1 LFLIIINSLDCQP
14 SDEEYD
20 LWIEINT
27 KLSHTE
33 DILAIVRNYPGAAN
47 QIRAAIERYTDEA
60 AQEAAWQ
67 ALIPLVHQLRI
78 CYDFGVYLAQTVP
91 RLLHALCSD
100 ELTVWE
106 HLETQQA
113 LFKQFA
119 EILDFIMQFDNL
131 KRLVFIMAVMYV
143 AFARGA
149 LVIELRHRTVVELL
163 VTPRSNRASFG
174 KTLGGGCAENLT
186 DFLMGLLYSFAYR
199 ILFYC
204 HLSQLATILYHIIIR
219 VHLMIVILGIQ
230 NEIASLERAPT
241 LTLNVFINSTV
252 AYNGED
258 ALLRQEIEELSD
270 ECCSKMSLFYAE
282 ATPMLKLISRYATQ
296 CHMVDAMV
304 PMDVTSEC
312 LAAMAHICRGLLVKP
327 SLRSRVTRDDT
338 LMLLLR
344 VMTGVI
350 ILYDHI
356 DPYGVFRKASKLD
369 PREVFLPCI
378 LWFDSVMVTTSKS
391 KVIGS
396 ISIDTSNDGNHQPK
410 SFSMLPLGEELCSI
424 TQRAESEE
432 CAVFAQRD
440 QVSSPCLIKLTPCST
455 S

>member
-1 LFLIIINSLDCQP
+1 MGNIIRLLTSRFEEIKDDVDIFVDFENCQP

-27 KLSHTE
+27 KLAHAD
-33 DILAIVRNYPGAAN
+33 DILTIVRNYPGAAA
-47 QIRAAIERYTDEA
+47 QIRNAIEHYTDDA
-60 AQEAAWQ
+60 AQEAAWE

-78 CYDFGVYLAQTVP
+78 CYDFGVYLGSLFGLKTSRIPAGRVYLLQRAQTVP

-106 HLETQQA
+106 HLESQQA

-131 KRLVFIMAVMYV
+131 KMTKPSIQNDFSFYRRL
-143 AFARGA
+143 RQ
-149 LVIELRHRTVVELL
+149 RRRPVVDFTQQV
-163 VTPRSNRASFG
+163 VTPCDVG
-174 KTLGGGCAENLT
+174 DAE
-186 DFLMGLLYSFAYR
+186 S
-199 ILFYC
+199 
-204 HLSQLATILYHIIIR
+204 
-219 VHLMIVILGIQ
+219 
-230 NEIASLERAPT
+230 
-241 LTLNVFINSTV
+241 
-252 AYNGED
+252 
-258 ALLRQEIEELSD
+258 LRQEIEQISD

-296 CHMVDAMV
+296 CHMVDAMT

-356 DPYGVFRKASKLD
+356 DPYGVFRKTSKLD
-369 PREVFLPCI
+369 V
-378 LWFDSVMVTTSKS
+378 SVLLAGTASS
-391 KVIGS
+391 
-396 ISIDTSNDGNHQPK
+396 DG
-410 SFSMLPLGEELCSI
+410 
-424 TQRAESEE
+424 
-432 CAVFAQRD
+432 
-440 QVSSPCLIKLTPCST
+440 
-455 S
+455 

>member
-1 LFLIIINSLDCQP
+1 MGNIIRLLTSRFEEIKDDVDIFVDFENCQP

-27 KLSHTE
+27 KLAHTD
-33 DILAIVRNYPGAAN
+33 DILTIVRDYPGAAA
-47 QIRAAIERYTDEA
+47 QIRNAIEHYADDA
-60 AQEAAWQ
+60 AQQAAWE

-106 HLETQQA
+106 HLESQQA

-131 KRLVFIMAVMYV
+131 KMTKPSIQNDFSFYRRLRQRRRPAVD
-143 AFARGA
+143 FARQVAVPCDVGDA
-149 LVIELRHRTVVELL
+149 E
-163 VTPRSNRASFG
+163 SF
-174 KTLGGGCAENLT
+174 
-186 DFLMGLLYSFAYR
+186 
-199 ILFYC
+199 
-204 HLSQLATILYHIIIR
+204 
-219 VHLMIVILGIQ
+219 
-230 NEIASLERAPT
+230 
-241 LTLNVFINSTV
+241 
-252 AYNGED
+252 
-258 ALLRQEIEELSD
+258 LRQEIEELSD

-282 ATPMLKLISRYATQ
+282 ANPMLKLISRYATQ
-296 CHMVDAMV
+296 CHMVDAMT
-304 PMDVTSEC
+304 PMGVTSEC

-356 DPYGVFRKASKLD
+356 DPYGVFRKTSKLD
-369 PREVFLPCI
+369 V
-378 LWFDSVMVTTSKS
+378 KS
-391 KVIGS
+391 CVRLLKEQ
-396 ISIDTSNDGNHQPK
+396 NPK
-410 SFSMLPLGEELCSI
+410 SV
-424 TQRAESEE
+424 Q
-432 CAVFAQRD
+432 
-440 QVSSPCLIKLTPCST
+440 CLLNAIKYSTLHFTDETTPRVIKQLLAT
-455 S
+455 TA

>member
-1 LFLIIINSLDCQP
+1 MGNIISLLTSRFDDIKDDTDIFVDFENCQP

-20 LWIEINT
+20 LWVEIST
-27 KLSHTE
+27 KLAHTD
-33 DILAIVRNYPGAAN
+33 DILTIVRNYPGAAN

-60 AQEAAWQ
+60 AQEAAWK

-119 EILDFIMQFDNL
+119 EILDFVMQFDNL
-131 KRLVFIMAVMYV
+131 KMTKPSIQNDFSFYRRLRQRRRPAVD
-143 AFARGA
+143 FARKSA
-149 LVIELRHRTVVELL
+149 AI
-163 VTPRSNRASFG
+163 AY
-174 KTLGGGCAENLT
+174 T
-186 DFLMGLLYSFAYR
+186 D
-199 ILFYC
+199 
-204 HLSQLATILYHIIIR
+204 
-219 VHLMIVILGIQ
+219 
-230 NEIASLERAPT
+230 EE
-241 LTLNVFINSTV
+241 
-252 AYNGED
+252 

-296 CHMVDAMV
+296 CHMVDAMI

-356 DPYGVFRKASKLD
+356 DPYGVFRKSSKLD
-369 PREVFLPCI
+369 VKSCIRLLKEQNPKNVQSLLNAIKYSTLHFSDETTPRVIKQL
-378 LWFDSVMVTTSKS
+378 LSSVT
-391 KVIGS
+391 
-396 ISIDTSNDGNHQPK
+396 
-410 SFSMLPLGEELCSI
+410 
-424 TQRAESEE
+424 
-432 CAVFAQRD
+432 
-440 QVSSPCLIKLTPCST
+440 
-455 S
+455 